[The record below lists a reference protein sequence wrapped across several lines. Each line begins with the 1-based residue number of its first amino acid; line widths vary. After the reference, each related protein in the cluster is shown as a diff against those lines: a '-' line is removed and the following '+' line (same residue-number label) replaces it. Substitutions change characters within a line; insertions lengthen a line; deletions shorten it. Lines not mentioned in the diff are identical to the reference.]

1 VCYCIASTP
10 LLSSPV
16 LSCPSCFS
24 ALISS
29 PLSLLSPLLSS
40 LFSPLHSYHLFLLL
54 NLLSSPLLLSSLL
67 ILLHSPLLFS
77 LHRTLHLPHSFK
89 ILFPIVISRTVKPA
103 RYGKLKRFNNFTP
116 HPLSLF
122 YFLSLP
128 CLKCS
133 F

>member
-1 VCYCIASTP
+1 VLLHCINS
-10 LLSSPV
+10 
-16 LSCPSCFS
+16 
-24 ALISS
+24 
-29 PLSLLSPLLSS
+29 SPLLSCPVLSASPLLSHLLS
-40 LFSPLHSYHLFLLL
+40 LFSLLSSLSSPLHSYHLFLLL
-54 NLLSSPLLLSSLL
+54 TLLSSLSSLFSLL

-103 RYGKLKRFNNFTP
+103 RYGKLKRFYNFTP